1 VPSLY
6 VILWLPSASS
16 REAEAHSAFARL
28 QSVPPTGARHLK
40 RPWLDKAVMFAN
52 VLIAN
57 RGEIAC
63 RIIRTARRLG
73 IRPIAMHTPADRGA
87 LFTRLADEAHEI
99 GEGASGYLDQGAIV
113 SLAVKVGAE
122 CLHPGYG
129 FLSENADFAESCA
142 KAGVVF
148 VGPPPKAMR
157 TMGLKSAAKALMQR
171 AGVPVVP
178 GYHGDNQNRKFLREK
193 AYEIGYPV
201 LIKAIAGG
209 GGRGMRR
216 VDAHVE
222 FDAQLESAIREAE
235 AAFGDGRVLVE
246 KYIASPRHIELQVF
260 ADAHGACV
268 HLFERDCSAQRRH
281 QKVVE
286 ECPAPGLPEE
296 TRAAMAKAAT
306 EAALAAGYVGAGTVE
321 FIADPSRGL
330 RPNDFYFLE
339 MNTRLQVE
347 HPVTEA
353 VTGLDLVEWQ
363 FRVAAGEPLPLAQAE
378 IACEGAAIEARVYA
392 EDPEHNFLP
401 SPGRIHV
408 MNLKGEEGL
417 NGVRVDTGVAAGE
430 SVTPFY
436 DPMIAKVIV
445 HAPTRAEAL
454 AALLKELDDAVV
466 IGLKTNLAFLRAL
479 LRSPEMAAGS
489 IDTGFIDANLKRLG
503 AQPLP
508 PDRGAVHAAARLLFD
523 KRDAGRA
530 STLAPFDP
538 WRVADSFELMGE
550 RRIGLDAS
558 VDGIKTRLHLVEGPR
573 RHDEAKRQDEITL
586 YEASGGVYAFAGGR
600 QAFVALIDPF
610 AKAEGDAEASDAAIR
625 APMNGRLVALAV
637 EEGEKVE
644 AGQRLAVVEAMKMEH
659 ALAAPHAGI
668 VRDLVVSVGDQ
679 VEMGER
685 IMRVETDEGAA
696 VERAQ
701 PAERE

>member
-1 VPSLY
+1 
-6 VILWLPSASS
+6 
-16 REAEAHSAFARL
+16 
-28 QSVPPTGARHLK
+28 
-40 RPWLDKAVMFAN
+40 MFAN

-63 RIIRTARRLG
+63 RIIRTGRRMG
-73 IRPIAMHTPADRGA
+73 IRSIAMHTPADRGA

-99 GEGASGYLDQGAIV
+99 GEGANGYLDQGAIIA
-113 SLAVKVGAE
+113 LALRVGAE

-129 FLSENADFAESCA
+129 FLSENAEFAESCA

-148 VGPPPKAMR
+148 VGPPPEAMR
-157 TMGLKSAAKALMQR
+157 AMGLKNSAKALMQR

-178 GYHGDNQNRKFLREK
+178 GYHGDNQNAKFLREK

-222 FDAQLESAIREAE
+222 FDAELESASREAE
-235 AAFGDGRVLVE
+235 AAFGDGRVLIE
-246 KYIASPRHIELQVF
+246 KYIPSPRHIEMQVF

-330 RPNDFYFLE
+330 KPSDFYFLE

-363 FRVAAGEPLPLAQAE
+363 FRVAAGEPLPLKQGE
-378 IACEGAAIEARVYA
+378 IACAGAAIEARVYA

-401 SPGRIHV
+401 SAGLIHAMTFKGR
-408 MNLKGEEGL
+408 ESAQ
-417 NGVRVDTGVAAGE
+417 GVRIDTGFAAGD
-430 SVTPFY
+430 SVTPYY

-445 HAPTRAEAL
+445 HGATRAEAR
-454 AALLKELDDAVV
+454 AALLSALDDAVI
-466 IGLKTNLAFLRAL
+466 IGPKTNLAFLRGL
-479 LRSPEMAAGS
+479 MRSREFAAGKV
-489 IDTGFIDANLKRLG
+489 DTGFIDANLGRLG
-503 AQPLP
+503 AQPHP
-508 PDRGAVHAAARLLFD
+508 ANRKAVHAAARLLLEG
-523 KRDAGRA
+523 RDETAA
-530 STLAPFDP
+530 SRLDTSDP
-538 WRVADSFELMGE
+538 WRVADSFELIGS
-550 RRIGLDAS
+550 RRIGLDIT
-558 VDGIKTRLHLVEGPR
+558 VDGVPMRVHLVEGANV
-573 RHDEAKRQDEITL
+573 DAVEKNEGGEDGDTITL
-586 YEASGGVYAFAGGR
+586 HKANGGVYAFAGGR
-600 QAFVALIDPF
+600 QAFVELVDPF
-610 AKAEGDAEASDAAIR
+610 ARAEPGAEKGDSAIR
-625 APMNGRLVALAV
+625 APMNGRLVAIAV
-637 EEGEKVE
+637 EDGDTVG

-659 ALAAPHAGI
+659 ALIAPYAGV
-668 VRDLVVSVGDQ
+668 VRDLDANVGDQ

-685 IMRVETDEGAA
+685 IMWVEKEGEP
-696 VERAQ
+696 ER
-701 PAERE
+701 PAKGE

>member
-1 VPSLY
+1 
-6 VILWLPSASS
+6 
-16 REAEAHSAFARL
+16 
-28 QSVPPTGARHLK
+28 
-40 RPWLDKAVMFAN
+40 MFAN

-63 RIIRTARRLG
+63 RIICTARRMG
-73 IRPIAMHTPADRGA
+73 MRSIAAHTPADRGA
-87 LFTRLADEAHEI
+87 LFTRLADETHEI
-99 GEGASGYLDQGAIV
+99 GDGANGYLDQDAI
-113 SLAVKVGAE
+113 LALARKVGAE

-129 FLSENADFAESCA
+129 FLSENADFAERCA

-148 VGPPPKAMR
+148 VGPPAQAMR
-157 TMGLKSAAKALMQR
+157 TMGLKSSAKALMQR

-178 GYHGDNQNRKFLREK
+178 GYHGDNQNPKFLREK

-222 FDAQLESAIREAE
+222 FDMGLESASREAE
-235 AAFGDGRVLVE
+235 AAFGDGRVLIE

-268 HLFERDCSAQRRH
+268 HLYERDCSAQRRH

-286 ECPAPGLPEE
+286 ECPAPGLPED

-330 RPNDFYFLE
+330 RASDFCFLE

-363 FRVAAGEPLPLAQAE
+363 FRVAAGEPLPLKQDE
-378 IACEGAAIEARVYA
+378 IRCSGAAIEARVYA
-392 EDPEHNFLP
+392 EDPEHSFLP
-401 SPGRIHV
+401 SAGLIHA
-408 MNLKGEEGL
+408 MNFKREESA
-417 NGVRVDTGVAAGE
+417 NGVRIDTGFEAGD
-430 SVTPFY
+430 SVTPYY

-445 HAPTRAEAL
+445 HGASRAEAL
-454 AALLKELDDAVV
+454 AALVSELDDAVV
-466 IGLKTNLAFLRAL
+466 IGPKTNLAFLLKL
-479 LRSPEMAAGS
+479 LRSPEFEAGR
-489 IDTGFIDANLKRLG
+489 IDTGFIDANLGRLG
-503 AQPLP
+503 AQPHP
-508 PDRGAVHAAARLLFD
+508 PNKKAVHAAARLLLA
-523 KRDAGRA
+523 RRNEGRA
-530 STLAPFDP
+530 SPLHPFDP
-538 WRVADSFELMGE
+538 WRVADSFELMGS
-550 RRIGLDAS
+550 RRTGVDVT
-558 VDGIKTRLHLVEGPR
+558 VDGVPMRAHLVEGANADR
-573 RHDEAKRQDEITL
+573 VEKNEGGEGVTLHEAD
-586 YEASGGVYAFAGGR
+586 GGVYAFAGGR
-600 QAFVALIDPF
+600 QAFVQLIDPF
-610 AKAEGDAEASDAAIR
+610 AQAEAGAGEGDGAIR
-625 APMNGRLVALAV
+625 APMNGRLAAVAV
-637 EEGEKVE
+637 EEGETVE

-659 ALAAPHAGI
+659 ALIAPHAGV
-668 VRDLVVSVGDQ
+668 VRDLEASVGEQ

-685 IMRVETDEGAA
+685 IMRVEKERDRREGQ
-696 VERAQ
+696 VDGK
-701 PAERE
+701 

>member
-1 VPSLY
+1 
-6 VILWLPSASS
+6 
-16 REAEAHSAFARL
+16 
-28 QSVPPTGARHLK
+28 
-40 RPWLDKAVMFAN
+40 MFAN

-63 RIIRTARRLG
+63 RIVRTAQRMG
-73 IRPIAMHTPADRGA
+73 MKSIALHTTVDRGA

-99 GEGASGYLDQGAIV
+99 GEGANGYLDQAAIIALAKKAGAQ
-113 SLAVKVGAE
+113 

-129 FLSENADFAESCA
+129 FLSENADFAEACA

-148 VGPPPKAMR
+148 VGPPPGAMR
-157 TMGLKSAAKALMQR
+157 TMGLKSSAKALMQR

-178 GYHGDNQNRKFLREK
+178 GYHGDNQNPKFLREK

-222 FDAQLESAIREAE
+222 FDAALESAMREAE
-235 AAFGDGRVLVE
+235 AAFGDGRVLIE

-260 ADAHGACV
+260 ADAHGDCV
-268 HLFERDCSAQRRH
+268 HLYERDCSAQRRH

-306 EAALAAGYVGAGTVE
+306 EAAQAAGYVGAGTVE

-330 RPNDFYFLE
+330 KPDDFFFLE

-363 FRVAAGEPLPLAQAE
+363 FRVAAGEPLPLKQSE
-378 IACEGAAIEARVYA
+378 IACAGAAIEARVYA

-401 SPGRIHV
+401 SAGLIHA
-408 MNLKGEEGL
+408 MNFKGEA
-417 NGVRVDTGVAAGE
+417 GVRVDTGFEAGDG
-430 SVTPFY
+430 VTPYY

-445 HAPTRAEAL
+445 HGATRAEAL
-454 AALLKELDDAVV
+454 AGLLSALDDAVI
-466 IGLKTNLAFLRAL
+466 IGPKTNLAFLRGL
-479 LRSPEMAAGS
+479 MRSREFAAGT
-489 IDTGFIDANLKRLG
+489 IDTGFIDANLGRVG
-503 AQPLP
+503 AQPHP
-508 PDRGAVHAAARLLFD
+508 ANRKAVHAAARLLLD
-523 KRDAGRA
+523 RRDETKA
-530 STLAPFDP
+530 SRLDPFDP
-538 WRVADSFELMGE
+538 WRVADSFELVGS
-550 RRIGLDAS
+550 RRLGLDIT
-558 VDGIKTRLHLVEGPR
+558 VDGVPMRVHLIEGANVDPVEKNEGAMDADEVTLH
-573 RHDEAKRQDEITL
+573 EAN
-586 YEASGGVYAFAGGR
+586 GGAYAFAGGR
-600 QAFVALIDPF
+600 QAFVELVDPF
-610 AKAEGDAEASDAAIR
+610 AKAEAGAEEGDAAIR
-625 APMNGRLVALAV
+625 APMNGRLVAIAV
-637 EEGEKVE
+637 EDGDTVA

-659 ALAAPHAGI
+659 ALVAPFAGV
-668 VRDLVVSVGDQ
+668 VRDLDASVGDQ
-679 VEMGER
+679 VEMSDR
-685 IMRVETDEGAA
+685 IMWVEKEG
-696 VERAQ
+696 EGEG
-701 PAERE
+701 PAKGK